1 MSVGIFPVIAQ
12 QINTL
17 NFSLLL
23 FNSQQRIAFHQQVRK
38 FEQQNPN
45 TKINIKAAESIHYK
59 DNIESWLQAQS
70 HSDVLYWFGGE
81 RLKWYV
87 KQGWVSSIND
97 VWQQH
102 HLEDMFSASLRSSV
116 VIDNNYYGM
125 PISYYSWGIYYR
137 KSLFKQFGLDVPVT
151 WQEFLKV
158 SEIFKKNGITP
169 FALGSAEKWPAL
181 GWFDYLNLRLNGIDF
196 HLDLLSG
203 NIPYSDPRVKTVFIH
218 LKELVDKGY
227 FLSGHKD
234 LNWRQSLPYLYRNQ
248 AAMLLIGNFWTSQ
261 IPNNFQSDFALF
273 RFPQINNNIG
283 WYEDAPTNILIIP
296 ANVKNRPL
304 AVRFLKFMSQ
314 PEVQLALNEQIGML
328 TPNINAK
335 NPKDHFLIQ
344 GAKILQNTQ
353 GVAQF
358 YDRDSSKMMA
368 IKGMEV
374 ITDFM
379 SSKKDI
385 DTTLRKLEK
394 IRLLQINAE

>member
-116 VIDNNYYGM
+116 VIDNNYYVM

-196 HLDLLSG
+196 HLELLSG
-203 NIPYSDPRVKTVFIH
+203 NIPYSDPRVKTVFTH

-314 PEVQLALNEQIGML
+314 PEVQLALNEQIGIL